1 MIESMTAYGSIE
13 FEHGNKK
20 ISLELRSVN
29 HRFFDVRIKT
39 PMELMSI
46 EPDIRKVLRD
56 KLERG
61 SIDCFIRIKTSV
73 NTEVDTDNSKE
84 LKVDWKLLEQY
95 LESVKDIKYRL
106 KIKGDLNIQDII
118 RLKDLFITE
127 ETQDKDRTLQ
137 TVILENLKTCVES
150 VIKMRKEEGSTLS
163 TAMENLV
170 SDIEQKTKIIE
181 EKIKDSYKE
190 TFNKLKDKLASL
202 LNNTQISMD
211 RIVTEAGIMSERLD
225 ISEEIDRLHSH
236 YSQFRNEL
244 KSSSSAVGKKLDF
257 IVQEMNREINTIASK
272 SEEKEVVYLAVEVK
286 TLVEKIREQVQNVK

>member
-73 NTEVDTDNSKE
+73 HTEVDADNSKE
-84 LKVDWKLLEQY
+84 LRVDWKLLEQY

-118 RLKDLFITE
+118 RLKDLFIAE
-127 ETQDKDRTLQ
+127 EAQDKDRTLQ
-137 TVILENLKTCVES
+137 TVILENLNTCVES
-150 VIKMRKEEGSTLS
+150 VIKMRKEEGATLS
-163 TAMENLV
+163 TVMENLV

-181 EKIKDSYKE
+181 EKIKNAYKE

>member
-61 SIDCFIRIKTSV
+61 SIDCFIRIKTSI
-73 NTEVDTDNSKE
+73 NTEVETDNSKE
-84 LKVDWKLLEQY
+84 LRVDWKLLEQY

-118 RLKDLFITE
+118 RLKDLFIAE
-127 ETQDKDRTLQ
+127 EAQDKDRTLQ
-137 TVILENLKTCVES
+137 TVILENLNTCVES
-150 VIKMRKEEGSTLS
+150 VIKMRKEEGATLS
-163 TAMENLV
+163 TVMENLV

-181 EKIKDSYKE
+181 EKIKNAYKE

>member
-73 NTEVDTDNSKE
+73 NTEVETDNSKE

-118 RLKDLFITE
+118 RLKDLFIAE
-127 ETQDKDRTLQ
+127 EAQDKDRTLQ
-137 TVILENLKTCVES
+137 TVILENLNTCVES
-150 VIKMRKEEGSTLS
+150 VIKMRKEEGATLS
-163 TAMENLV
+163 TVMENLV

-181 EKIKDSYKE
+181 EKIKNAYKE

>member
-73 NTEVDTDNSKE
+73 HTEVDADNSKE
-84 LKVDWKLLEQY
+84 LRVDWKLLEQY

-118 RLKDLFITE
+118 RLKDLFIAE
-127 ETQDKDRTLQ
+127 EAQDKDRTLQ
-137 TVILENLKTCVES
+137 TVILENLNTCVES
-150 VIKMRKEEGSTLS
+150 VIKMRKEEGATLS
-163 TAMENLV
+163 TVMENLV

-181 EKIKDSYKE
+181 EKIKNAYKE

-286 TLVEKIREQVQNVK
+286 TLVEKIREQVQNV